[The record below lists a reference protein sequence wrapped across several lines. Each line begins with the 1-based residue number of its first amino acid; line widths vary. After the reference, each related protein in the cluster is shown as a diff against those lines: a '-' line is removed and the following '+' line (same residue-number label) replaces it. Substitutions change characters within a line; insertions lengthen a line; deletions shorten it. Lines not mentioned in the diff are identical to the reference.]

1 MCLTLS
7 AEIDSN
13 LNIDH
18 MNINRHYSNSRPVNW
33 MRRVFEIHKPNSLP
47 WGQWETWGSETKKA
61 HPIGWFL
68 TETLPEWIELIPRY
82 TIDHWYTLR
91 KISRNLANNSHC
103 LSSPRCKPGHW
114 YELDT
119 RILYCL
125 FDSLVDYVEVECASQ
140 NYEMMPKRSWMSI
153 LTFGR
158 WGKNIRCPEAG
169 IAAIRSEMM
178 PEMQSQSHNQ
188 VAREQM
194 ALYVW
199 WKEIRPAR
207 ENDPANLA
215 YKEFT
220 RRMDA
225 KYDGEPFNRSKYTPA
240 ESAEFNALIDSQE
253 QFDKR
258 CEDEDT
264 EMLCRLIKIR
274 NTLWT

>member
-1 MCLTLS
+1 
-7 AEIDSN
+7 
-13 LNIDH
+13 
-18 MNINRHYSNSRPVNW
+18 
-33 MRRVFEIHKPNSLP
+33 
-47 WGQWETWGSETKKA
+47 
-61 HPIGWFL
+61 
-68 TETLPEWIELIPRY
+68 
-82 TIDHWYTLR
+82 
-91 KISRNLANNSHC
+91 
-103 LSSPRCKPGHW
+103 
-114 YELDT
+114 
-119 RILYCL
+119 
-125 FDSLVDYVEVECASQ
+125 
-140 NYEMMPKRSWMSI
+140 
-153 LTFGR
+153 
-158 WGKNIRCPEAG
+158 
-169 IAAIRSEMM
+169 
-178 PEMQSQSHNQ
+178 MQSQIHNQ